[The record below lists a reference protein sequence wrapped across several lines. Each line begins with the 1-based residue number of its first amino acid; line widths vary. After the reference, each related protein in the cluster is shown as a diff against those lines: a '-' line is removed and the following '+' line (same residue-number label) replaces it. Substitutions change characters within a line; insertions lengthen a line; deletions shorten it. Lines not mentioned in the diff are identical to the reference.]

1 VKTIVVSNI
10 EVDSSSLSYPE
21 YNPCTIVWGLFVLS
35 DNTVNKWCKFY
46 DIKKPGRGDWGKIK
60 YGKLDIPKQ

>member
-1 VKTIVVSNI
+1 MGII
-10 EVDSSSLSYPE
+10 
-21 YNPCTIVWGLFVLS
+21 CLS